1 MRLKMDWPLFL
12 SILFLVSVGLVFVFS
27 ASAVVAEARYG
38 SGSHFF
44 FLRQVIAALLAFAV
58 LLALSRWDYRKLMSE
73 RWAFTGLGLVMGLLA
88 AVYFIDRE
96 HHRWLRLGPLSLQPS
111 ELAKPALILFLAYYV
126 TARAAEINSGRTLAA
141 PALAI
146 ALLAGMVVKADL
158 GTGVVLMGIAG
169 AIFFV
174 AGMRR
179 RYFQIASVLMT
190 VAVAVAIV
198 SEPYRLLRVIQKF
211 DPQYKILNWV
221 DPNGWVLG
229 YAMSGTAPPDTRYQA
244 EQAVLAFGAGGPFG
258 VGLMQG
264 NQKLGFL
271 PEAHTDFIFA
281 IIGEELGL
289 IGTLAVLAAFLV
301 ILLRG
306 LRLYWSALDEF
317 GRYLAVGI
325 TVSIVLQA
333 FINMSVA
340 VDLGPTKGIPLPL
353 VSYGGSSLVSSMIML
368 GLLLNVSQR
377 AR

>member
-12 SILFLVSVGLVFVFS
+12 AVLFLVSLGLVFVFS
-27 ASAVVAEARYG
+27 ASAVVAEARYA
-38 SGSHFF
+38 SSSHFF
-44 FLRQVIAALLAFAV
+44 FLRQTASAVLAFG
-58 LLALSRWDYRKLMSE
+58 LLVALSRWDYRKLMSE
-73 RWAFTGLGLVMGLLA
+73 RWAFIGLGVVIGLLV
-88 AVYFIDRE
+88 AVYFLDQE
-96 HHRWLRLGPLSLQPS
+96 HHRWLRLGPLSFQPS

-146 ALLAGMVVKADL
+146 ALLAGLVVKADL

-179 RYFQIASVLMT
+179 RYFQIATVLMG
-190 VAVAVAIV
+190 VAVAAAVV

-211 DPQYKILNWV
+211 DPDYKILDRV
-221 DPNGWVLG
+221 DPNGRIKA
-229 YAMSGTAPPDTRYQA
+229 YAMSGNAPPDTRYQA
-244 EQAVLAFGAGGPFG
+244 QQALVAIGAGGPFG
-258 VGLMQG
+258 AGLMQG

-289 IGTLAVLAAFLV
+289 VGTLAVLAAFVV

-333 FINMSVA
+333 FINISVA

-353 VSYGGSSLVSSMIML
+353 VSYGGSSLVSSMLML